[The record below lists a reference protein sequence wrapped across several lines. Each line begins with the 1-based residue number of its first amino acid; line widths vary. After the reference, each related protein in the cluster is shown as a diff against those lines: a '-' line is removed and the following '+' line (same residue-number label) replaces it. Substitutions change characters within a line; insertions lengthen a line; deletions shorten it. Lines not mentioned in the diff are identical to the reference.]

1 MQYFRP
7 LQSHSDAVE
16 KDEGQDH
23 VVKELMGDNGLAEQ
37 SEPDKT
43 ERWGVRGKQQIRGG
57 FKIYPRIVLKDM
69 RSCVTSLNIDE
80 DFSVLLRENSLFK
93 ISLKYTLSWVKG
105 HSSTVIFCSVSSV
118 ESHMIK

>member
-1 MQYFRP
+1 
-7 LQSHSDAVE
+7 
-16 KDEGQDH
+16 
-23 VVKELMGDNGLAEQ
+23 MGDNGLAEQ

-80 DFSVLLRENSLFK
+80 DFSVLLREQF
-93 ISLKYTLSWVKG
+93 I
-105 HSSTVIFCSVSSV
+105 
-118 ESHMIK
+118 